1 MIPVPAVKP
10 TSSKAESS
18 EYGAVTLF
26 CVTHVPVNSF
36 WCCTPPHRF
45 IDPVLVMTYLFHE
58 MLLTFTIFKR
68 NQASSDNFFLPSEDS
83 VIKSRILLS
92 TTYSLSVQMK
102 AQRETSAVVKI

>member
-1 MIPVPAVKP
+1 VLAIKP

-58 MLLTFTIFKR
+58 MLLTFTIFKEIKHLLTI
-68 NQASSDNFFLPSEDS
+68 FFLPSEVS